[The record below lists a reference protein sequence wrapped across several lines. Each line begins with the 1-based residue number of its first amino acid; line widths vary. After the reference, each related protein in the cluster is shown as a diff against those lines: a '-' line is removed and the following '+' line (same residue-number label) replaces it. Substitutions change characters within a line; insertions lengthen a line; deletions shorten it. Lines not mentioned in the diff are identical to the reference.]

1 MSELKLTLFL
11 YKPAFL
17 YLGLVLKLEFSR
29 KNMNTGRSKGRD
41 LPQAHPKS
49 LEGSPRATLIH
60 SESPRGPDGGTCLPL
75 RPIPQRAPVPDK
87 SYPLKGQIHKWAPFP
102 SEPALLPMPS
112 VDSRRHPRLCVSG
125 DRNPGI
131 IASPS
136 CPLWTS
142 GSHRPP
148 HTADFVLTS
157 FSTSVL
163 FTSPLARLHQSGLHL
178 LSHLCPPNRSLRF

>member
-11 YKPAFL
+11 YNHAFL

-29 KNMNTGRSKGRD
+29 KNTNTGRSKGRD
-41 LPQAHPKS
+41 LSQAHPKS
-49 LEGSPRATLIH
+49 LEGSPKATLIH

-75 RPIPQRAPVPDK
+75 CPVPQHAPIPDK
-87 SYPLKGQIHKWAPFP
+87 SYALKGQIHKWVLFL

-112 VDSRRHPRLCVSG
+112 VGSQRHPRLCVSR

-142 GSHRPP
+142 GSYRPS

-163 FTSPLARLHQSGLHL
+163 FTSPLARLHHSGLHL
-178 LSHLCPPNRSLRF
+178 LSHLCPPNQSLCF